1 MRQRQLLLV
10 VSILSVILS
19 AVVFFPSAESAVFPE
34 KGRTITFIVNQPAGG
49 PSDLASRVL
58 AAAMEKELGVPI
70 SVVNKPGATGQIGTT
85 ELVRSKPDGYTMGT
99 TNLPSTLNN
108 YLEPDRKAVFGRK
121 DLQQVA
127 CQVVDPE
134 TLMVKADSPIKSVKD
149 LVAAA
154 KAKPGAL
161 KVGTSGQLGN
171 NHLALML
178 FERAAG
184 IKLAYVHFDGGAPA
198 ANALLGGHL
207 DAADLTAGTPS
218 AHWKTG
224 AIRYLAIME
233 KEPAPL
239 FPGVPTLESQGYKVY
254 FASTRGISVRAGTP
268 PEVVEILAGAVK
280 RSMENDEVKK
290 KMESLGLVQRY
301 MGPAEFSRY
310 WDELEAQTKP
320 LLEELLKEQ
329 KK

>member
-1 MRQRQLLLV
+1 MRVRSLRLV
-10 VSILSVILS
+10 VSTLLVILPAIVLS
-19 AVVFFPSAESAVFPE
+19 QSAEAAAFPE

-58 AAAMEKELGVPI
+58 ATAMEKDLGVPI

-85 ELVRSKPDGYTMGT
+85 DLIRSKPDGYTMGT

-108 YLEPDRKAVFGRK
+108 YLEPARKAVFGRK

-134 TLMVKADSPIKSVKD
+134 TLMVKADSPIKTVKD

-154 KAKPGAL
+154 KAKPGGL

-218 AHWKTG
+218 AHWKAGT
-224 AIRYLAIME
+224 IRYLAIME

-268 PEVVEILAGAVK
+268 PEVVEVLAGAVK
-280 RSMENDEVKK
+280 RAMESDEVKK

-301 MGPAEFSRY
+301 MGPAEFSSY

-329 KK
+329 NK

>member
-184 IKLAYVHFDGGAPA
+184 VKLAYVHFDGGAPA